1 MVLGASVYQ
10 QALHKLVAGAYLKP
24 STVLSHISPRDKQI
38 KYEAEER
45 SKISGIPTAK
55 ELREAKELA
64 GARLKREEEAE
75 TVGMVRRT
83 YHASLFMHKHLL
95 LRREKPKI
103 NLVIALQKYCIHFDI
118 SFPNSR
124 YACRKNHRKRNKLM

>member
-1 MVLGASVYQ
+1 MLGVDIILGASMYQ

-45 SKISGIPTAK
+45 SKLSGIPTTK

-64 GARLKREEEAE
+64 ATRLKREEEAE
-75 TVGMVRRT
+75 TVGLVRST
-83 YHASLFMHKHLL
+83 YHASYSGINICSLE
-95 LRREKPKI
+95 EKSPGSTWTSP
-103 NLVIALQKYCIHFDI
+103 LQSTAFF
-118 SFPNSR
+118 SV
-124 YACRKNHRKRNKLM
+124 

>member
-1 MVLGASVYQ
+1 MILDASMYQ

-45 SKISGIPTAK
+45 SKLSGIPTTK

-64 GARLKREEEAE
+64 GARLKREEEVE
-75 TVGMVRRT
+75 TVGLVRRT
-83 YHASLFMHKHLL
+83 NHASHSVINICFLE
-95 LRREKPKI
+95 EKSPGSTWPSP
-103 NLVIALQKYCIHFDI
+103 LQSTAFI
-118 SFPNSR
+118 SI
-124 YACRKNHRKRNKLM
+124 

>member
-1 MVLGASVYQ
+1 MPYILRVDMILGASVYQ

-45 SKISGIPTAK
+45 SKLSGIPTTK

-64 GARLKREEEAE
+64 GARLRREEEAE
-75 TVGMVRRT
+75 SVGLVRT
-83 YHASLFMHKHLL
+83 CHASYSGINICSLE
-95 LRREKPKI
+95 EKSTGSTWTSP
-103 NLVIALQKYCIHFDI
+103 LQSTAFI
-118 SFPNSR
+118 SI
-124 YACRKNHRKRNKLM
+124 